1 MAEGG
6 GFEPPEGVNLLRFSR
21 PPQSAALP
29 SLRRPISW
37 RHENGGA
44 SGTRTHVAAVQRRSS
59 PAELWP
65 RENHGRSG
73 GDRTRGHL
81 LPKQVRYLCAT
92 LRCPCPAKPRHARP
106 GRGKSQEPPARCRRP
121 PAGGPQKACRKFGG
135 RDPDGHGPGHDDSLC
150 SFPSSP
156 SQPQSRQ
163 RPEVG
168 RGRCRSRGR
177 KEKPGLRL
185 PQCRAS

>member
-1 MAEGG
+1 M
-6 GFEPPEGVNLLRFSR
+6 PPGKVQNDPVGKSWSERRGSNPR
-21 PPQSAALP
+21 PPAPKAGALP
-29 SLRRPISW
+29 LRYAPMSL
-37 RHENGGA
+37 
-44 SGTRTHVAAVQRRSS
+44 
-59 PAELWP
+59 
-65 RENHGRSG
+65 
-73 GDRTRGHL
+73 
-81 LPKQVRYLCAT
+81 
-92 LRCPCPAKPRHARP
+92 PCPATPRPALPRP
-106 GRGKSQEPPARCRRP
+106 AGPCRERTQEPPARCRRP